1 MSSRDRGMGQAT
13 PRGEE
18 ITVSSTLSKL
28 WQGGK
33 RTWKL
38 YARSKMGIL
47 GLIIVLA
54 FVFMAVFAPLISPYT
69 PSFRAPSSD
78 IFIADSANIGL
89 PLKENWSTPM
99 GLTTAATGNALKRIM
114 VYAPET
120 GDTFIYPVSPG
131 INPLTHESGI
141 IIGDPTQVTHGLPK
155 NLSYIDYVKFPTP
168 YPEPGNFDISGSF
181 FFMLEGSVLHEY
193 KANLVDSGI
202 SWDIAYD
209 GVSFVPLYH
218 SNLWNGYVPQTP
230 TARLALAFANETV
243 VWLLDMRPRISSTI
257 PIATFTSAVKVPNGT
272 IISSPIV
279 MDTNDGGALAVPT
292 DKALYVYALNYTNVT
307 DSITHTTYPKNVT
320 IGNLLWSTDY
330 KVGADDFVAPIRS
343 KLDATITFPNPT
355 DATTLFGKTSILLA
369 TDDGRIVAYN
379 TFNGTILWANR
390 AVMSTIPSYTLD
402 ALFPAATG
410 VTVVG
415 LSGSFG
421 FIATIDPLYGVV
433 RTNQTSYSTTEGFIN
448 MVPNY
453 IAPTKNFIYS
463 TDRGIIYIADERM
476 RVSATFTVPSGG
488 METIVAFLGNIYIA
502 DSQTGNY
509 FGTITKENSL
519 YIETISGVNIAPLPP
534 GTYPSGNRYLLG
546 TDYEGHDILSWL
558 IYGTRSE
565 LLVGVTAAIFAVVI
579 GTIVGLVAG
588 YYSGL
593 VDDLLM
599 RATDV
604 VLSLPFIVIALLFA
618 SVFGPLL
625 VNIIII
631 IAVLSWAGIARVIR
645 SVTLSL
651 KERSFVDAAI
661 IAGASESRL
670 IFRHIAPNVLPYTF
684 LYMTF
689 TVSGAIITEAILAF
703 LGFGDPTNV
712 TWGMMLQFLQI
723 SGHSLDAPWWLLPP
737 GIAITLLSLSFYLI
751 GRAFDEVVNPRL
763 RRR

>member
-1 MSSRDRGMGQAT
+1 MPDRAQAQGQDTLDLGA
-13 PRGEE
+13 
-18 ITVSSTLSKL
+18 STLAKL
-28 WQGGK
+28 WAGAR
-33 RTWKL
+33 RTWAL
-38 YARSKMGIL
+38 YRRSKMGLL
-47 GLIIVLA
+47 GLGIVLG
-54 FVFMAVFAPLISPYT
+54 FVIMAVFAPLISPFT

-78 IFIADSANIGL
+78 IFIADNANLGL
-89 PLKENWSTPM
+89 NQQLNWQTPL
-99 GLTTAATGNALKRIM
+99 GLTTAGSGSALKRIM
-114 VYAPET
+114 VYSPEQGTTLVFDVTQGLSPVT
-120 GDTFIYPVSPG
+120 G
-131 INPLTHESGI
+131 ESGI
-141 IIGDPTQVTHGLPK
+141 KVDIIPETKHLLA
-155 NLSYIDYVKFPTP
+155 NLSYIEYVKFPTGFA
-168 YPEPGNFDISGSF
+168 EPGNLDISGAF
-181 FFMLEGSVLHEY
+181 FFFLQGKVLHQY
-193 KANLVDSGI
+193 LYNFVDTTNE
-202 SWDIAYD
+202 WTLP
-209 GVSFVPLYH
+209 FVPVYH
-218 SNLWNGYVPQTP
+218 SNLWNGYVAQGTGSG
-230 TARLALAFANETV
+230 RLALAFANESS
-243 VWLLDMRPRISSTI
+243 VWLLDMRPSVDGDPVIRSWNSTVNF
-257 PIATFTSAVKVPNGT
+257 PGAK

-279 MDTNDGGALAVPT
+279 MDTNQANGSALAVPT
-292 DKALYVYALNYTNVT
+292 DKGLFVYALNVT
-307 DSITHTTYPKNVT
+307 KSPDAPFPVT
-320 IGNLLWSTDY
+320 KVAIGRLLWSTDY
-330 KVGADDFVAPIRS
+330 HINVNEVVTPIPTN
-343 KLDATITFPNPT
+343 AAITFPNPT
-355 DATTLFGKTSILLA
+355 DSVTLFGKTSILLA
-369 TDDGRIVAYN
+369 TTDGRIVSYN
-379 TFNGTILWANR
+379 TFNGTINYVNR
-390 AVMSTIPSYTLD
+390 VVMPAISSYTIT
-402 ALFPAATG
+402 ALYPSTTAVA
-410 VTVVG
+410 VVG
-415 LSGSFG
+415 EAGATRG
-421 FIATIDPLYGVV
+421 FIASYDPDGGFV
-433 RTNQTSYSTTEGFIN
+433 RANNSAFSQTEGFIN
-448 MVPNY
+448 
-453 IAPTKNFIYS
+453 APPDFLQTTKDWIYS
-463 TDRGIIYIADERM
+463 TDRGIIYLAGELM
-476 RVSATFTVPSGG
+476 NVFATFSAPSGG
-488 METIVAFLGNIYIA
+488 SITPVSFMGNIYVA

-509 FGTITKENSL
+509 FGTITRENTL
-519 YIETISGVNIAPLPP
+519 YVETLSGVNIAPLPP
-534 GTYPSGNRYLLG
+534 GKYPSGNRYILG

-565 LLVGVTAAIFAVVI
+565 LLVGVVAAIFAVVI
-579 GTIVGLVAG
+579 GTVVGLVAG

-703 LGFGDPTNV
+703 LGFGDPSNV

>member
-1 MSSRDRGMGQAT
+1 VSERDRGEAPG
-13 PRGEE
+13 PGREE
-18 ITVSSTLSKL
+18 ITVSSTLTKL
-28 WQGGK
+28 WLGAR
-33 RTWKL
+33 RTWNL
-38 YARSKMGIL
+38 YKRSKMGLL
-47 GLIIVLA
+47 GLGIVLA
-54 FVFMAVFAPLISPYT
+54 FVFMAVFAPLISPYS
-69 PSFRAPSSD
+69 PDFRAPSSD
-78 IFIADSANIGL
+78 IFVADYANL
-89 PLKENWSTPM
+89 ALNEQRNWSTPI

-114 VYAPET
+114 VYSSEGNTLVFPVKSGHSEIT
-120 GDTFIYPVSPG
+120 GG
-131 INPLTHESGI
+131 SGI
-141 IIGDPTQVTHGLPK
+141 VVDDPDSFKLPE
-155 NLSYIDYVKFPTP
+155 NLTYINYVKFPTP
-168 YPEPGNFDISGSF
+168 YPVPGDFDISGSF
-181 FFMLEGSVLHEY
+181 FFLLKGNVLHEY
-193 KANLVDSGI
+193 ESNFVDSTI
-202 SWDIAYD
+202 KWTLP
-209 GVSFVPLYH
+209 FVPVYH

-230 TARLALAFANETV
+230 RGRMALAFANETS
-243 VWLLDMRPRISSTI
+243 VWLLDMRARADGNNVVRDWNSSITI
-257 PIATFTSAVKVPNGT
+257 PDVK

-279 MDTNDGGALAVPT
+279 MDTIQFGGALAVPT
-292 DKALYVYALNYTNVT
+292 DKGLYVYGLNVT
-307 DSITHTTYPKNVT
+307 NKTDPITHQPYADNVV
-320 IGNLLWSTDY
+320 IGNLMWRSDY
-330 KVGADDFVAPIRS
+330 NVGPGDFVTPIDS
-343 KLDATITFPNPT
+343 PAAITFPNPI

-369 TDDGRIVAYN
+369 TQDGRIVSHN
-379 TFNGTILWANR
+379 TLNGTVQWANR
-390 AVMSTIPSYTLD
+390 VVMPTIPSYTID
-402 ALFPAATG
+402 GIFPSTAG

-415 LSGSFG
+415 QASSSRG
-421 FIATIDPLYGVV
+421 FIASLDPVFGAV
-433 RTNQTSYSTTEGFIN
+433 RSNQTAFASTEGLLN
-448 MVPNY
+448 TDP
-453 IAPTKNFIYS
+453 NFIASTKSFTYS
-463 TDRGIIYIADERM
+463 TDRGLIYLADELM
-476 RVSATFTVPSGG
+476 HVFATFAVPSGG
-488 METIVAFLGNIYIA
+488 MATPVAYQGNIYIA
-502 DSQTGNY
+502 DSETGNY
-509 FGTITKENSL
+509 FGTVTKDNSI
-519 YIETISGVNIAPLPP
+519 YIETLSGVNVAPLPP
-534 GTYPSGNRYLLG
+534 GKYLSGNRYLLG

-625 VNIIII
+625 INIIII

-703 LGFGDPTNV
+703 LGFGDPSNV

>member
-1 MSSRDRGMGQAT
+1 MSERASSGTSGPGR
-13 PRGEE
+13 EE
-18 ITVSSTLSKL
+18 ITVSSTLSKM
-28 WQGGK
+28 WQGAR

-38 YARSKMGIL
+38 YRRSKMGL
-47 GLIIVLA
+47 MGLVIVLA
-54 FVFMAVFAPLISPYT
+54 FFFMAVFAPLISPYS

-78 IFIADSANIGL
+78 IFIADYANL
-89 PLKENWSTPM
+89 VLTRQANWSTPI
-99 GLTTAATGNALKRIM
+99 GLTTAGLGNALKRIM
-114 VYAPET
+114 IYSPE
-120 GDTFIYPVSPG
+120 GDTLVYPVKPG
-131 INPLTHESGI
+131 ISETTGESGI
-141 IIGDPTQVTHGLPK
+141 LVGDPTQYRLPK
-155 NLSYIDYVKFPTP
+155 NLTYVNYVKFPTP
-168 YPEPGNFDISGSF
+168 YPVPGDFDISGSF
-181 FFMLEGSVLHEY
+181 FFMLQGSVLHEY
-193 KANLVDSGI
+193 ESNFVDSGI
-202 SWDIAYD
+202 SWN
-209 GVSFVPLYH
+209 VSFVPLYI

-230 TARLALAFANETV
+230 EGRLALAFANETT
-243 VWLLDMRPRISSTI
+243 VWLLDMRPRVTGDNIIRTYTSSITI
-257 PIATFTSAVKVPNGT
+257 PDVT

-279 MDTNDGGALAVPT
+279 MDAKDAGVLAVPT
-292 DKALYVYALNYTNVT
+292 DKGLFVYELNYTLSGPEEFVSNVVIGKLMWRN
-307 DSITHTTYPKNVT
+307 DYNVAP
-320 IGNLLWSTDY
+320 G
-330 KVGADDFVAPIRS
+330 DFVTPIVS
-343 KLDATITFPNPT
+343 PAAITFPNPI
-355 DATTLFGKTSILLA
+355 DYVTLFGKTSILLA
-369 TDDGRIVAYN
+369 AEDGRIVSYN
-379 TFNGTILWANR
+379 TFNGTLNWANR
-390 AVMSTIPSYTLD
+390 LVMPSIPSYTID
-402 ALFPAATG
+402 AIYPATTS
-410 VTVVG
+410 VTVVARTG
-415 LSGSFG
+415 TRGVIASF
-421 FIATIDPLYGVV
+421 DPDLGIV
-433 RTNQTSYSTTEGFIN
+433 RSNQTAFSSTEGFIN
-448 MVPNY
+448 MVPNF
-453 IAPTKNFIYS
+453 ISSTKNLIYS
-463 TDRGIIYIADERM
+463 TDHGIIYLADELM
-476 RVSATFTVPSGG
+476 NVFATFTAPSGG
-488 METIVAFLGNIYIA
+488 MATPVAYQGNIYIA
-502 DSQTGNY
+502 DSETGNY
-509 FGTITKENSL
+509 FGVITKENTL
-519 YIETISGVNIAPLPP
+519 YVETLSGVNVAPLPP
-534 GTYPSGNRYLLG
+534 GTYPSGNRYILG

-565 LLVGVTAAIFAVVI
+565 LLVGVTAALFAVVI
-579 GTIVGLVAG
+579 GTVVGLVAG

-723 SGHSLDAPWWLLPP
+723 SGHSLDALWWLLPP